1 MRAESSHLYCRGLK
15 EAVRAASRVEA
26 GTLSPMPVV
35 QCVGEIT
42 SGGEQT
48 KQREGDASMDTR
60 LGVRFTGLK
69 ERPEAIQLSSGR
81 TWDRL
86 QQCR

>member
-1 MRAESSHLYCRGLK
+1 MLDSGSACVRAESLYCRGLK

-48 KQREGDASMDTR
+48 KQREGDAP
-60 LGVRFTGLK
+60 VW
-69 ERPEAIQLSSGR
+69 IQGWEFALL
-81 TWDRL
+81 D
-86 QQCR
+86 